1 MIGTAAARQSEPRY
15 VRRERELAC
24 YWRKN
29 VLARTICRLLAIR
42 PGSVAELAD
51 HLDEP
56 RSTIDQHIRQLR
68 RFGLLEPAGL
78 DRHGAVL
85 WQRD

>member
-24 YWRKN
+24 YLGKN
-29 VLARTICRLLAIR
+29 VLARTICQMLAIR
-42 PGSVAELAD
+42 PGSVAELAE

-68 RFGLLEPAGL
+68 RFGLLEPAGR

>member
-1 MIGTAAARQSEPRY
+1 
-15 VRRERELAC
+15 
-24 YWRKN
+24 

-51 HLDEP
+51 HLDEPRSEP